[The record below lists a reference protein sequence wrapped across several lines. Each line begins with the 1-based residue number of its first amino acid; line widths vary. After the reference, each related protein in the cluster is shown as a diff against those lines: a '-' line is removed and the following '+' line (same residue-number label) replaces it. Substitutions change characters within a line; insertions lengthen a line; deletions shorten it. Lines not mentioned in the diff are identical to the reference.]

1 MYHSLSRFISLAAGE
16 TKAIGAFPSGDS
28 IAHTEQLVFDDMRPV
43 NDPFIAVRLSAA
55 RAGALS
61 ASLPKNTGSS
71 DCRHQRE
78 SLPFRGPLIPA
89 APIHRGLLAPAILI
103 LRSPTA
109 LGHESPT
116 RRVARVRRAWRTH
129 ARGVAASGAA
139 GGGVPRGA
147 RAECDDRGEGGRG
160 RGRAGGRD
168 GGRDSAL
175 GARMDGG
182 DSRAWCVGATA
193 RAADVPLRQWR
204 GIAMARSVRL
214 ARCVS
219 P

>member
-55 RAGALS
+55 RAGALP
-61 ASLPKNTGSS
+61 ASLPKYTG
-71 DCRHQRE
+71 RT
-78 SLPFRGPLIPA
+78 
-89 APIHRGLLAPAILI
+89 
-103 LRSPTA
+103 PT
-109 LGHESPT
+109 GESPISRSVDS
-116 RRVARVRRAWRTH
+116 RRSNTSRPSRARDSDPAFPDRPGPREPDPACGARPRAWRTH
-129 ARGVAASGAA
+129 ARGAAASGAA

-147 RAECDDRGEGGRG
+147 CAECDDGGEGGRG

-168 GGRDSAL
+168 GGRDSVL
-175 GARMDGG
+175 GARVDRGA
-182 DSRAWCVGATA
+182 SRAWCVGATA
-193 RAADVPLRQWR
+193 RAADVPLRQCR

-214 ARCVS
+214 AHCVS
-219 P
+219 L